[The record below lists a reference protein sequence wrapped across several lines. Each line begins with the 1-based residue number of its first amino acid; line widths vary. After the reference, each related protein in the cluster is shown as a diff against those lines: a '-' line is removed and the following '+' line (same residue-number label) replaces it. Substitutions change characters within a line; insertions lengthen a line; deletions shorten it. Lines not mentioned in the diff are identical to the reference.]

1 MQEKL
6 PNIFGP
12 PVKTCVNQADYFL
25 DKKQEQPHSNS
36 ISLNRLLQHFKFQ
49 VLYKQVYKSLF
60 PELLHL
66 PTSGYTIVAEKP
78 CFAEKPYAIENGVS
92 QAEAFRIYAKQDTP
106 WHSLNKFISALGFH
120 CFSRR

>member
-1 MQEKL
+1 MQEKP

-25 DKKQEQPHSNS
+25 YKNQEQPHSNS
-36 ISLNRLLQHFKFQ
+36 ISLNRLLQHLKFQ

-60 PELLHL
+60 LELLHL

-78 CFAEKPYAIENGVS
+78 CFAEKPYVVE
-92 QAEAFRIYAKQDTP
+92 
-106 WHSLNKFISALGFH
+106 
-120 CFSRR
+120 C

>member
-25 DKKQEQPHSNS
+25 EKNQEQPHSNN

-49 VLYKQVYKSLF
+49 VLYKQVYKSLLL
-60 PELLHL
+60 ELLHL

-78 CFAEKPYAIENGVS
+78 CFAEKPYAIEN
-92 QAEAFRIYAKQDTP
+92 
-106 WHSLNKFISALGFH
+106 
-120 CFSRR
+120 